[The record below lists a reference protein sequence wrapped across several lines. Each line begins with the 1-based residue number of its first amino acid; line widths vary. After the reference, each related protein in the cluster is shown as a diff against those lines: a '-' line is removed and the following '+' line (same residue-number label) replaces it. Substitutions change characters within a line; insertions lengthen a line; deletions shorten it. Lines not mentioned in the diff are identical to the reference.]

1 MRILLAEKPSPK
13 LSPQV
18 LVSTTPKVDAEFTRL
33 TLEGADYCEQ
43 LLDMAVLAR
52 TLERELNKANEVIA
66 AAKDYVEEFKEFWPE
81 DTTLIAILE
90 GRMPSINKKEISKT

>member
-1 MRILLAEKPSPK
+1 MSDAPIVDSDPSESNLPNYLEMIELAEA
-13 LSPQV
+13 LRQ
-18 LVSTTPKVDAEFTRL
+18 
-33 TLEGADYCEQ
+33 
-43 LLDMAVLAR
+43 
-52 TLERELNKANEVIA
+52 ERNKAYAIIA